1 MVTHRMGYEVPS
13 LCSLSSAVEE
23 MSASTAAAPPN
34 TKGLPSIDLQSLQPT
49 AVPNP
54 GGIVWDIAIDEG
66 IWLAAIIDRRRV
78 AGGATCVLDDV
89 DIAFRIRVDT
99 LIASLS
105 KESIEG

>member
-1 MVTHRMGYEVPS
+1 MQ
-13 LCSLSSAVEE
+13 LKQCSRRNVGVDGSSATEYQR
-23 MSASTAAAPPN
+23 PPVN
-34 TKGLPSIDLQSLQPT
+34 YDLQSLEPT

-89 DIAFRIRVDT
+89 DIAFGIGVDT